1 VITELQDQLL
11 AREKELDNREGA
23 IIVWEESL
31 TTFTCTLGVARV
43 GCDASLAHGSAIR
56 RDHLTQV
63 SASSSQSERRKARRQ
78 TMDERAILLGLQ
90 ETDLGVG
97 ETIMTKELECG
108 LRHPDGHDLLVK
120 LDETHARVHKIA
132 DDRATEAR

>member
-1 VITELQDQLL
+1 
-11 AREKELDNREGA
+11 
-23 IIVWEESL
+23 
-31 TTFTCTLGVARV
+31 V
-43 GCDASLAHGSAIR
+43 GCDASLAHGSAIL
-56 RDHLTQV
+56 RDYLTQV

-108 LRHPDGHDLLVK
+108 LRHPDGHDPPAK
-120 LDETHARVHKIA
+120 LDETRAWMHKIA